1 MTFDIVTIFPAMIE
15 QPLAAGVLGRAIE
28 RGTLDVKVRDLRDFT
43 TDRHRVVDDVPY
55 GGGPGMVLKPEPIFR
70 ALDAIE
76 AERGT
81 PLTVILTSPQGM
93 RFTQVEAQRLSGLEH
108 IVLLC
113 GRYEGFDDR
122 VRERVTEELSI
133 GDYVLTGGELPALVV
148 LDAVARFVPGVV
160 GDGQSVAAD
169 SFSRGLLDF
178 PQFTRPA
185 EIACRS
191 IVEAERDVGHANS
204 DVGSAKSARVSAT
217 RDGSAKASAE
227 RMLKVPDVLLS
238 GNHAEIRRWRKR
250 EALIR
255 TLDRRPDLLED
266 ASLDDEEE
274 QMLRELQDGRIGEL
288 RKGKAEGDGS

>member
-55 GGGPGMVLKPEPIFR
+55 GGGPGMVLKPDPIFR

-81 PLTVILTSPQGM
+81 PLAVVMMSPQGR
-93 RFTQVEAQRLSGLEH
+93 RFTQAEAQRLSGLPH
-108 IVLLC
+108 VVLLC

-133 GDYVLTGGELPALVV
+133 GDYVLTGGELPALVI

-160 GDGQSVAAD
+160 GDGQSVVED

-178 PQFTRPA
+178 PQFTRPP
-185 EIACRS
+185 EIGAHR
-191 IVEAERDVGHANS
+191 
-204 DVGSAKSARVSAT
+204 
-217 RDGSAKASAE
+217 
-227 RMLKVPDVLLS
+227 VPDVLLS

-250 EALIR
+250 EALSR
-255 TLDRRPDLLED
+255 TLERRPDLLDE
-266 ASLDDEEE
+266 AALDDEERE
-274 QMLRELQDGRIGEL
+274 MLRELMRSPK
-288 RKGKAEGDGS
+288 KGTTR

>member
-55 GGGPGMVLKPEPIFR
+55 GGGPGMVLKPDPIFR

-81 PLTVILTSPQGM
+81 PLTVILTSPQGT

-160 GDGQSVAAD
+160 GDEQSVAAD

-191 IVEAERDVGHANS
+191 SVGDEGEGDVRGAKRDVG
-204 DVGSAKSARVSAT
+204 R
-217 RDGSAKASAE
+217 AKASAE
-227 RMLKVPDVLLS
+227 RLLKVPDVLLS

-250 EALIR
+250 EALSR
-255 TLDRRPDLLED
+255 TLDRRPDLLDD
-266 ASLDDEEE
+266 ASLDEEE
-274 QMLRELQDGRIGEL
+274 VQILRELQDDRIAEL
-288 RKGKAEGDGS
+288 QKGKAGR